1 MLGCYIEL
9 LSKRKEHQ
17 NPDHTTPYRISDVM
31 LPVDHRSD
39 GRPGGSVKQLV
50 TDLVHNSCCPVA
62 SCATFSGLRMQR
74 QAVADWLAAEFGGHL
89 AHPRLANAA
98 GLNRWNTILVGKV
111 RLLECR
117 FGALFSWLGC
127 SPDKTV
133 EAGRHGFHPATLVG
147 YYTDLAAFHSRRVGC
162 AACRSTRP
170 LRCLD
175 GVDRCLAQWFP
186 LLEAG
191 PRVHPNPDDMSRSQ
205 MGAWS
210 FLVSLATV
218 AVVAHH
224 VDSPGTV
231 SWTLSFFH
239 LARPLV
245 EEALRSEGDDPTRS
259 PPPSAPQR

>member
-1 MLGCYIEL
+1 M
-9 LSKRKEHQ
+9 
-17 NPDHTTPYRISDVM
+17 
-31 LPVDHRSD
+31 
-39 GRPGGSVKQLV
+39 
-50 TDLVHNSCCPVA
+50 
-62 SCATFSGLRMQR
+62 
-74 QAVADWLAAEFGGHL
+74 
-89 AHPRLANAA
+89 
-98 GLNRWNTILVGKV
+98 
-111 RLLECR
+111 
-117 FGALFSWLGC
+117 
-127 SPDKTV
+127 

-224 VDSPGTV
+224 VDSPATI

-239 LARPLV
+239 LSRPLV
-245 EEALRSEGDDPTRS
+245 EAALRSEGDDPTRS
-259 PPPSAPQR
+259 PPPSAPPR